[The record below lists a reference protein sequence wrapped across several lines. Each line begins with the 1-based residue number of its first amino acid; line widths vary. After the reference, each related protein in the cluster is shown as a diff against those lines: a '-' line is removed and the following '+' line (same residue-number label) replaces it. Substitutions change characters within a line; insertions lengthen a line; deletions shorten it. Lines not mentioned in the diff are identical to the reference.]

1 MCGRRR
7 VGSHSAREWGRGAPP
22 RSRSAWG
29 PVAGGRRACAG
40 PRCRRPTHA
49 SIGPLAAVF
58 LDVAATRWLPCRLLR
73 WSPPFSQCRR
83 PCRSVP
89 TAEWLG
95 GGPAITRCS
104 GLLSRPSRSG
114 LPPRSCVPGADLA
127 GLLACWVFLFVP
139 LAIPAGSSLLV
150 PLVCLALRCFPGL
163 VYLGSHLVQRSASLS
178 LAARLAFSRPRRSAA
193 YGTPVP
199 LYVGRSCRCGASPL
213 RLLCFT
219 PWSWLVLVAMTLCET
234 MDVKLGPARN
244 ETQDLNKLRAI
255 HYAQDAIRGK
265 QLLLYSR
272 ENNT

>member
-114 LPPRSCVPGADLA
+114 LPPRNA
-127 GLLACWVFLFVP
+127 GPALRWTFVP
-139 LAIPAGSSLLV
+139 LRCQPIAFALLHAV
-150 PLVCLALRCFPGL
+150 
-163 VYLGSHLVQRSASLS
+163 
-178 LAARLAFSRPRRSAA
+178 
-193 YGTPVP
+193 
-199 LYVGRSCRCGASPL
+199 
-213 RLLCFT
+213 
-219 PWSWLVLVAMTLCET
+219 VL
-234 MDVKLGPARN
+234 LGPARN